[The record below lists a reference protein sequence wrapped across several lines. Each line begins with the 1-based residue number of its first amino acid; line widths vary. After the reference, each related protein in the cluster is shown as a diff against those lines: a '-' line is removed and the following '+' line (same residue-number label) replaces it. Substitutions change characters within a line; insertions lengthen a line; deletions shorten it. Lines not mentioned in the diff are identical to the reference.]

1 MNWLTQVFSKG
12 RKPDSSVLPFVLML
26 AVVTLFAAVSNLL
39 IPVDSFFMLAP
50 TPSPCWAS
58 TLATPCW
65 RWRSM

>member
-39 IPVDSFFMLAP
+39 IPVDSF
-50 TPSPCWAS
+50 SC
-58 TLATPCW
+58 
-65 RWRSM
+65 